1 MKQNKLQNYLSVVSK
16 LVIQVEICNR
26 VSHDNMTILILA
38 FSLKYNSRSFVPS
51 NNTFRQSNYLMFWPQ
66 PMLMFN
72 NFCWDIDRLPL
83 FIFVQLNMRNCNVSN
98 EKIDFN
104 DLFSYSNISGQ
115 KRVSSELFYRTV
127 SICLESHTFKQ
138 IKKHIVVY

>member
-51 NNTFRQSNYLMFWPQ
+51 TNTFRQSNYLMFWPQ

-83 FIFVQLNMRNCNVSN
+83 FIFLQFNMRIVTCHMK
-98 EKIDFN
+98 KIILMIYFP
-104 DLFSYSNISGQ
+104 
-115 KRVSSELFYRTV
+115 TV
-127 SICLESHTFKQ
+127 TSPGRNGSPPSFFIEQFPY
-138 IKKHIVVY
+138 V